1 MLDGGGVEE
10 DSGVMRVRRGVVV
23 GKGAGLG
30 SQRFGAA
37 PVGTEHSSMILF
49 YLLICW
55 NGAASRHDEINPPS
69 PPPPQPPS
77 LSLSVLR
84 IVSHS
89 FLRASQSKRVR
100 AL

>member
-23 GKGAGLG
+23 GKGAELGLR
-30 SQRFGAA
+30 RFGAA
-37 PVGTEHSSMILF
+37 PVGTEHSSVILF

-55 NGAASRHDEINPPS
+55 NGAASRHDEINL